1 MASVRRLLLA
11 EGHDAELGA
20 FRRLLQPR
28 ISSEKLQIDVT
39 LLSCESPVLQFDSD
53 DECRNNSQSLLEDLL
68 LYLVVR
74 KFRATTDS
82 AGGKVI
88 LGIDQQISVDW
99 EGRDVAEF
107 QSFVDVLH
115 GLLLDNEWDA
125 AAISSLNKVVKRI
138 QDPRARQRFLTFAF
152 QILRQASQSK
162 AARAGSSPPF
172 DVKFFDEAVRLL
184 LLGVTDLWSA
194 IRKDCAKNAAA
205 IAFEFPSL
213 NHIEQFMDSL
223 LGVAV
228 GSRSVSADKT
238 QVTAWT
244 EREGALLAL
253 SDLLCSIKMDS
264 TSPQPENPKTSQVKE
279 DIKGILGVRQSPA
292 VRYRLG
298 LNERHTF
305 TQLPRCLVQ
314 TLKPA
319 IYQCLRHDQLTVR
332 QLAARCLVEY
342 AALCET
348 PTRLLIFQ
356 EVISKLNRMNRNDK
370 VDESDGI
377 ANTSESELLD
387 AFEAEGLLDVLARMA
402 PCLPSR
408 FLLRH
413 WKFVFPTL
421 EKYVMHI
428 ASSVRQKSSSV
439 VLALAKLGLSGIQQ
453 GKSVDDE
460 LEPSANS
467 AFDEA
472 SLKLI
477 KLVEDWTIVWD
488 GIAAMEMNPESFPL
502 DTETAVGQVE
512 IRLLAF
518 LCFGGTAD
526 PPRQLTQLLDG
537 ALRAMHAN
545 LPQSLQLGT
554 QMGNTVSANSS
565 LDRQFSIFLVP
576 MLPVVVSTMHYV
588 AETVD
593 STAKDDVQPRD
604 FGLSWYSRWLCLE
617 RIILSWLLC
626 DDMFRW
632 IAMNKSEAQSS
643 LLESLSMLLH
653 SPNSHQLYEEFDKIV
668 QCLSDTFGAPQT
680 KIKDAT
686 YTNLLDIYL
695 QMWLSCTTSGNRSKE
710 KLLVAIASLYSQ
722 RQQAL
727 TVSGVNGKQNSALE
741 SWDNWDD
748 EEEIQQPSPVGEMQ
762 EPNGVT
768 NQDALFQEVLKTLD
782 ASQLTLL
789 HEAACATPGL
799 EGAGDLS
806 CQHVTR
812 MQQQIEACLQ
822 L

>member
-11 EGHDAELGA
+11 EGHDEELGA

-253 SDLLCSIKMDS
+253 SDLLRSIKMDS
-264 TSPQPENPKTSQVKE
+264 TSPQPENPKISQVKE

-477 KLVEDWTIVWD
+477 VQ
-488 GIAAMEMNPESFPL
+488 M
-502 DTETAVGQVE
+502 
-512 IRLLAF
+512 LLS
-518 LCFGGTAD
+518 L
-526 PPRQLTQLLDG
+526 
-537 ALRAMHAN
+537 
-545 LPQSLQLGT
+545 LQLGT

-632 IAMNKSEAQSS
+632 ITMNKSEAQSS

-727 TVSGVNGKQNSALE
+727 TVSGVNGKQNRSNSALE
-741 SWDNWDD
+741 SWDNWDE

-762 EPNGVT
+762 EPNGVA

-789 HEAACATPGL
+789 HEAACATSGL
-799 EGAGDLS
+799 EGTGDLS

>member
-11 EGHDAELGA
+11 EGHDEELGA

-253 SDLLCSIKMDS
+253 SDLLRSIKMDS

-477 KLVEDWTIVWD
+477 EQMLLSLSNKRRDAIDFCWQQRE
-488 GIAAMEMNPESFPL
+488 G
-502 DTETAVGQVE
+502 
-512 IRLLAF
+512 RLLSIEV
-518 LCFGGTAD
+518 L
-526 PPRQLTQLLDG
+526 
-537 ALRAMHAN
+537 MN
-545 LPQSLQLGT
+545 VLG
-554 QMGNTVSANSS
+554 
-565 LDRQFSIFLVP
+565 
-576 MLPVVVSTMHYV
+576 
-588 AETVD
+588 
-593 STAKDDVQPRD
+593 
-604 FGLSWYSRWLCLE
+604 
-617 RIILSWLLC
+617 
-626 DDMFRW
+626 
-632 IAMNKSEAQSS
+632 
-643 LLESLSMLLH
+643 ESLVTCQSNELLRWKPVPTNLRQGR
-653 SPNSHQLYEEFDKIV
+653 STSLSHLQAVQWAHDQAQRATWVLNDNEVEEEPENLSIV
-668 QCLSDTFGAPQT
+668 QT

-686 YTNLLDIYL
+686 YANLLDIYL

-741 SWDNWDD
+741 SWDNWDE

-762 EPNGVT
+762 EPNGVA
-768 NQDALFQEVLKTLD
+768 NQDALFQEVLRTLD

-799 EGAGDLS
+799 EGTGDLS

>member
-11 EGHDAELGA
+11 EGHDEELGA

-253 SDLLCSIKMDS
+253 SDLLRSIKMDS

-279 DIKGILGVRQSPA
+279 DIKSILGVRQSPA

-477 KLVEDWTIVWD
+477 EQ
-488 GIAAMEMNPESFPL
+488 M
-502 DTETAVGQVE
+502 
-512 IRLLAF
+512 LLS
-518 LCFGGTAD
+518 L
-526 PPRQLTQLLDG
+526 
-537 ALRAMHAN
+537 
-545 LPQSLQLGT
+545 LQLGT

-626 DDMFRW
+626 NDMFRW
-632 IAMNKSEAQSS
+632 ITMNKSEAQSS

-686 YTNLLDIYL
+686 YANLLDIYL

-741 SWDNWDD
+741 SWDNWDE

-762 EPNGVT
+762 EPNGVA
-768 NQDALFQEVLKTLD
+768 NQDALFQEVLRTLD

-799 EGAGDLS
+799 EGTGDLS